1 MHVLVVFDHP
11 YGAEAHDNV
20 PNRRSLAAAALA
32 SVRSGL
38 DQAGHTV
45 DVVDLAAEG
54 FNPVMSADE
63 LRSWRTGTAMG
74 ADVTA
79 LQKRL
84 SAADHLVFVF
94 PVWWAS
100 MPARTKGFLD
110 RVLAK
115 GYAYDEPKVGG
126 LLSRRL
132 HKLGG
137 VSVVSVMTTDNALYR
152 WWFGRPAHRILG
164 SGTFKLIGIRRF
176 RHISIGRSTQ
186 RGAASRERALAG
198 VQRKFATL

>member
-20 PNRRSLAAAALA
+20 PNKRSLAAAALA

-38 DQAGHTV
+38 AQAGHSV

-54 FNPVMSADE
+54 FNPAMSADE
-63 LRSWRTGTAMG
+63 LRSWRTGGAMG
-74 ADVTA
+74 DDVIA

-94 PVWWAS
+94 PVWWMS
-100 MPARTKGFLD
+100 MPAATKGFLD
-110 RVLAK
+110 RVLTK

-137 VSVVSVMTTDNALYR
+137 VSVVSVMTTDNTLYR

-176 RHISIGRSTQ
+176 WHISIGRSTQ

-198 VQRKFATL
+198 VQRRFAAL